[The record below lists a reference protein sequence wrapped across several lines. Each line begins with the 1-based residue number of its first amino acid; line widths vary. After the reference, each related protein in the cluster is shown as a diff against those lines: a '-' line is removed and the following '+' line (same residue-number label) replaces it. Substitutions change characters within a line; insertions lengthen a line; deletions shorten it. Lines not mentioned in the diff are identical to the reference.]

1 MGTGNSGGVGLW
13 DSRARSRRSGSL
25 QYGVGAPQRCVA
37 SSWVQEGECQGEMGW
52 VRERKCESPPAPSRV
67 RQDFT

>member
-52 VRERKCESPPAPSRV
+52 VREVRIPPCPPSRV